1 MQNKDRACGRDD
13 AIILYGARQGLSVKE
28 VAWYR
33 GSPSA
38 EWAVPPGVWVEGGW
52 VSITLLPP
60 FIHRK
65 RSEMAWSNLDTTHVT
80 IKWAYPS
87 NHKHKIAKR
96 KHAESKSI
104 LRQEYLPI
112 LKLNGIWY

>member
-38 EWAVPPGVWVEGGW
+38 EWAVPPGVRVGGGW
-52 VSITLLPP
+52 VSITLLLP

-65 RSEMAWSNLDTTHVT
+65 RSWNGMEQLGYYARTTGGHILAT
-80 IKWAYPS
+80 I
-87 NHKHKIAKR
+87 NKI
-96 KHAESKSI
+96 
-104 LRQEYLPI
+104 
-112 LKLNGIWY
+112 

>member
-33 GSPSA
+33 GSPFAWWS
-38 EWAVPPGVWVEGGW
+38 VPPGVWVGGGW
-52 VSITLLPP
+52 VRITLLLP

-65 RSEMAWSNLDTTHVT
+65 RSENGMEQLEYYARTTE
-80 IKWAYPS
+80 WAYPS
-87 NHKHKIAKR
+87 NHKQNSHR
-96 KHAESKSI
+96 M
-104 LRQEYLPI
+104 R
-112 LKLNGIWY
+112 